1 MHTLKYRLI
10 AIGASLGGAKS
21 VRELLAA
28 LPESFGVPVA
38 IVLHRAE
45 DTGEELVDM
54 LQRGFRLSVCEAED
68 KEPLAPGKVCLAP
81 AGYHLLAEGDHFALS
96 TEAPL
101 NFARPSIDILFESAA
116 SCHGSKVIGIV
127 LSGGGRDGAEGM
139 KMIIA
144 RGGAGIVESPEAA
157 ESPEMPKAALEANP
171 DAKAMRAGE
180 MASFLETLA
189 GKPYPEI
196 KDLRFQI

>member
-1 MHTLKYRLI
+1 MKYSLI

-21 VRELLAA
+21 TQELLAA

-45 DTGEELVDM
+45 DTGEELVEM
-54 LQRGFRLSVCEAED
+54 LQRECRLPVIEAED
-68 KEPLAPGKVCLAP
+68 KEPLAPEQVYIAP

-96 TEAPL
+96 TEALL
-101 NFARPSIDILFESAA
+101 NFARPSIDILFEYAA
-116 SCHGSKVIGIV
+116 SCHGPKVIGIV

-139 KMIIA
+139 KMIIS
-144 RGGAGIVESPEAA
+144 RGGAGIVEAPETA

-171 DAKAMRAGE
+171 DAKAMRIG
-180 MASFLETLA
+180 
-189 GKPYPEI
+189 
-196 KDLRFQI
+196 